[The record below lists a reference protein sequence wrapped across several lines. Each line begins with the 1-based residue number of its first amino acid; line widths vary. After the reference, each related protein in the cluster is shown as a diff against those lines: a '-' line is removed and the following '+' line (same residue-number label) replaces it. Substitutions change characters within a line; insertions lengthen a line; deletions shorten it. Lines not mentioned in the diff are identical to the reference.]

1 VTEALFAETLECQS
15 GLNGET
21 KARSEAVMTSREDLK
36 AIQLFAGFDGD
47 EIDAFISAASN
58 RSVPPDHLFFGM
70 GALNSSLFIICVG
83 SVKVERLGTEDD
95 IRLADLG
102 AGQTFGE
109 MSFMD
114 GSQTT
119 AAVIATEPTEVL
131 EISRESVDRL
141 LEGKPEL
148 GVKLWRN
155 FALDLKQ
162 RLAKTDEVIDQ
173 YIDLNQVLLQDQT
186 LREYYSRL

>member
-1 VTEALFAETLECQS
+1 MAAVRVERIGVADNIPLATLE
-15 GLNGET
+15 
-21 KARSEAVMTSREDLK
+21 
-36 AIQLFAGFDGD
+36 
-47 EIDAFISAASN
+47 
-58 RSVPPDHLFFGM
+58 
-70 GALNSSLFIICVG
+70 
-83 SVKVERLGTEDD
+83 
-95 IRLADLG
+95 

-162 RLAKTDEVIDQ
+162 RLTETNQLIDQ

>member
-1 VTEALFAETLECQS
+1 
-15 GLNGET
+15 
-21 KARSEAVMTSREDLK
+21 MSRQQNLK
-36 AIQLFAGFDGD
+36 AIQLFAGFDDD
-47 EIDAFISAASN
+47 EIDAFVDAADRN
-58 RSVPPDHLFFGM
+58 SVPEDHVFFGM
-70 GALNSSLFIICVG
+70 GNLNSSLFIICTG
-83 SVKVERLGTEDD
+83 SVKIDRLGTADD
-95 IRLADLG
+95 IPLATLG

-114 GSQTT
+114 DSQTT
-119 AAVIATEPTEVL
+119 AAVTATVPTEVL

-141 LEGKPEL
+141 LDEKPDM

-162 RLAKTDEVIDQ
+162 RLAKTNEVIDQ
-173 YIDLNQVLLQDQT
+173 YIDINQVLLQDQS